1 MSELLSFKYRILL
14 IDRESESRNAIIEIL
29 DGEGYEYDWEV
40 SADRGYA
47 RFRKQHYDLIIS
59 EIKSGDEEMSGLDL
73 LKKIR
78 ENDSSVPFIVISDI
92 TSVEISVRAVNYG
105 VAGYLV
111 KPIEQGEARE
121 TIIRAIRYHKG
132 RFLTK
137 ELDSYQMENAFDA
150 VISSDEQSI
159 LKLLE
164 TVDNLIE
171 LVYPK
176 EYGSLPDLKMAIYE
190 GLSNA
195 LEHGNRNNP
204 EKKIL
209 FKLELRMD
217 KIMVH
222 IKDEGEGFDTR
233 HISLKPEGTTSL
245 NRGLRLIRHLMD
257 EVTFSI
263 KGNEINLLKIL

>member
-1 MSELLSFKYRILL
+1 MAELLNFKYRILL
-14 IDRESESRNAIIEIL
+14 IDRESESRSAIISIL
-29 DGEGYEYDWEV
+29 DGEGFEYDWEA
-40 SADRGYA
+40 SAEKGYK

-59 EIKSGDEEMSGLDL
+59 EIKSDDKEMTGLDL
-73 LKKIR
+73 LMRIR
-78 ENDSSVPFIVISDI
+78 ENDSTIPFIVISDI

-111 KPIEQGEARE
+111 KPIESDEAKE
-121 TIIRAIRYHKG
+121 TITRAIRYHKG

-137 ELDSYQMENAFDA
+137 ELDNYQMENSFDA
-150 VISSDEQSI
+150 VISSDEQSV
-159 LKLLE
+159 LKLLD
-164 TVDNLIE
+164 TVDNLVE

-195 LEHGNRNNP
+195 VEHGNKKNAD
-204 EKKIL
+204 KKIL

-233 HISLKPEGTTSL
+233 EMVGTNSGTTSL
-245 NRGLRLIRHLMD
+245 NRGLLLIHHLMD

>member
-1 MSELLSFKYRILL
+1 MTEMSNFKYRILV
-14 IDRESESRNAIIEIL
+14 IDSELESRNRIIEIL
-29 DGEGYEYDWEV
+29 VNEGFEYDWES
-40 SADRGYA
+40 SAEKGFK

-59 EIKSGDEEMSGLDL
+59 EIRSSDSEMTGLDL

-78 ENDSSVPFIVISDI
+78 ENDSSIPFIVISEV

-111 KPIEQGEARE
+111 KPIELAEAKE
-121 TIIRAIRYHKG
+121 TILRAIRYHKG
-132 RFLTK
+132 RFLKK
-137 ELDSYQMENAFDA
+137 ELDSYQMENSFDA
-150 VISSDEQSI
+150 VIKSDEQSI
-159 LKLLE
+159 LKLLD

-171 LVYPK
+171 LVYPA

-195 LEHGNRNNP
+195 VEHGN
-204 EKKIL
+204 KKIIEKRVF

-222 IKDEGEGFDTR
+222 IKDEGNGFDTEFMFR
-233 HISLKPEGTTSL
+233 EGSTANSL
-245 NRGLRLIRHLMD
+245 NRGLRLIYHLMD

>member
-1 MSELLSFKYRILL
+1 MAELSSFKYRILV
-14 IDRESESRNAIIEIL
+14 IDRESESRNAIREIL
-29 DGEGYEYDWEV
+29 DNEGFEHDLE
-40 SADRGYA
+40 SFAEKGYK

-59 EIKSGDEEMSGLDL
+59 EISSAESEMTGLDL

-111 KPIEQGEARE
+111 KPITRTEARE
-121 TIIRAIRYHKG
+121 TILRSIRYHKG
-132 RFLTK
+132 RYRKK
-137 ELDSYQMENAFDA
+137 ELDNYQMENAFDA
-150 VISSDEQSI
+150 VINSDEPSV
-159 LKLLE
+159 LKLLD

-195 LEHGNRNNP
+195 VEHGNKKKS
-204 EKKIL
+204 EKKIY

-222 IKDEGEGFDTR
+222 IKDEGEGFDT
-233 HISLKPEGTTSL
+233 HQIISVGSKQSSL
-245 NRGLRLIRHLMD
+245 NRGLRLIHHLMD

-263 KGNEINLLKIL
+263 KGNEVNLLKIL

>member
-1 MSELLSFKYRILL
+1 MAELSNFNYRILV
-14 IDRESESRNAIIEIL
+14 IDRETESRNAIREIL
-29 DGEGYEYDWEV
+29 NNEGFEYDWESKV
-40 SADRGYA
+40 EKGYN

-59 EIKSGDEEMSGLDL
+59 EIMMADEEMDGLDL

-78 ENDSSVPFIVISDI
+78 ENDSAVPFIVISDV

-111 KPIEQGEARE
+111 KPITPTEARD
-121 TIIRAIRYHKG
+121 TILRAIRHHKG
-132 RFLTK
+132 RYLKK
-137 ELDSYQMENAFDA
+137 EFENYQMENAFDA
-150 VISSDEQSI
+150 VISSDEQSV
-159 LKLLE
+159 LKLLD

-195 LEHGNRNNP
+195 VEHGNKNARDR
-204 EKKIL
+204 KIF

-233 HISLKPEGTTSL
+233 STVSLGSSQSSL

>member
-1 MSELLSFKYRILL
+1 MPEMLDFKYRILL
-14 IDRESESRNAIIEIL
+14 IDRESTSRNAVIEIL
-29 DGEGYEYDWEV
+29 DREGFEYDAESSAEKGYE
-40 SADRGYA
+40 

-59 EIKSGDEEMSGLDL
+59 EIRSAESEMSGLDL
-73 LKKIR
+73 LKGIR

-111 KPIEQGEARE
+111 KPIEADEARE
-121 TIIRAIRYHKG
+121 TILRAIRYHKG

-137 ELDSYQMENAFDA
+137 ELDSYQMENSFDA
-150 VISSDEQSI
+150 VISSNEQSI
-159 LKLLE
+159 LTLLD

-195 LEHGNRNNP
+195 MEHGNKKNP
-204 EKKIL
+204 KKKIL

-222 IKDEGEGFDTR
+222 IKDQGEGFNTR
-233 HISLKPEGTTSL
+233 KITRESSSANL
-245 NRGLRLIRHLMD
+245 NRGLGLIHHLMD

-263 KGNEINLLKIL
+263 KGNEVNLLKIL

>member
-1 MSELLSFKYRILL
+1 MAEMLNFKYRILL
-14 IDRESESRNAIIEIL
+14 IDRESESRNAILQIL
-29 DGEGYEYDWEV
+29 DKEGFEYDWET
-40 SADRGYA
+40 SAENGYK
-47 RFRKQHYDLIIS
+47 RFSKQHYDLIIS
-59 EIKSGDEEMSGLDL
+59 EIRSGEKELTGLGL
-73 LKKIR
+73 LKRIR
-78 ENDSSVPFIVISDI
+78 ENDSTVPFIVISDI

-111 KPIEQGEARE
+111 KPIEPDEAKE
-121 TIIRAIRYHKG
+121 TIVRAIRYHKG

-137 ELDSYQMENAFDA
+137 ELNNYQMENSFDA

-159 LKLLE
+159 LKLLD

-176 EYGSLPDLKMAIYE
+176 EYGTLPDVKMAIYE

-195 LEHGNRNNP
+195 VEHGNRKNP
-204 EKKIL
+204 KKKVL

-233 HISLKPEGTTSL
+233 DLSDPSSRATNL
-245 NRGLRLIRHLMD
+245 NRGLKLIRHLMD

>member
-1 MSELLSFKYRILL
+1 MAELSHFKYRILV
-14 IDRESESRNAIIEIL
+14 IDREPESRNAIREIL
-29 DGEGYEYDWEV
+29 NNEGFEYDWESQV
-40 SADRGYA
+40 EKGYK

-59 EIKSGDEEMSGLDL
+59 EIRMVEDEMTGLDL

-78 ENDSSVPFIVISDI
+78 ENDSVVPFIVISDV

-111 KPIEQGEARE
+111 KPITPIEARD
-121 TIIRAIRYHKG
+121 TILRAIRHHKG
-132 RFLTK
+132 RYLKK
-137 ELDSYQMENAFDA
+137 EFENYQMENAFDA
-150 VISSDEQSI
+150 VIASDEQSV
-159 LKLLE
+159 LKLLD

-195 LEHGNRNNP
+195 VEHGNKSTQD
-204 EKKIL
+204 KKIF

-222 IKDEGEGFDTR
+222 IKDEGEGFN
-233 HISLKPEGTTSL
+233 SKGTVIPGGNKSSL
-245 NRGLRLIRHLMD
+245 NRGLRLIHHLMD

>member
-1 MSELLSFKYRILL
+1 MPDLLNFKYRILL
-14 IDRESESRNAIIEIL
+14 IDKESQSRSAIIKIL
-29 DGEGYEYDWEV
+29 DSEGFEYDWEA
-40 SADRGYA
+40 SAERGYK
-47 RFRKQHYDLIIS
+47 RFTKQHYDLIIS
-59 EIKSGDEEMSGLDL
+59 EITSGDSEMTGLDL

-78 ENDSSVPFIVISDI
+78 ENDSSIPFIVISDI

-111 KPIEQGEARE
+111 KPIESDEAKD
-121 TIIRAIRYHKG
+121 TITRAIRYHKG
-132 RFLTK
+132 RFLTR
-137 ELDSYQMENAFDA
+137 ELESYQMENSFDA

-159 LKLLE
+159 LKLLD

-195 LEHGNRNNP
+195 VEHGNKNEP
-204 EKKIL
+204 EKKVL

-222 IKDEGEGFDTR
+222 IKDEGEGFDAKA
-233 HISLKPEGTTSL
+233 ISFGGEGGGSL
-245 NRGLRLIRHLMD
+245 NRGLKLIRHLMD

>member
-1 MSELLSFKYRILL
+1 MAELSNFKYRILV
-14 IDRESESRNAIIEIL
+14 IDRETESRNAIREIL
-29 DGEGYEYDWEV
+29 NNEGFEYDWE
-40 SADRGYA
+40 AHAEKGYQ

-59 EIKSGDEEMSGLDL
+59 EIRSAENEMTGLDL

-78 ENDSSVPFIVISDI
+78 ENDSSVPFIVISDV

-111 KPIEQGEARE
+111 KPITQAEARE
-121 TIIRAIRYHKG
+121 TILRAIRYHKG
-132 RFLTK
+132 RYRKK
-137 ELDSYQMENAFDA
+137 ELDNYLMENAFDA
-150 VISSDEQSI
+150 VINSDEQSV
-159 LKLLE
+159 LKLLD

-176 EYGSLPDLKMAIYE
+176 EYGNLPDLKMAIYE

-195 LEHGNRNNP
+195 VEHGN
-204 EKKIL
+204 KKNAGKRIY

-233 HISLKPEGTTSL
+233 DTIAVGSSKTSL
-245 NRGLRLIRHLMD
+245 NRGLRLIHHLMD